1 MGVRPPSDD
10 GADVDVVEFGIAAVD
25 ARLDNPE
32 VTFPATATALIEYFG
47 DTEVPYEP
55 GGRTMPVRTAI
66 EQTSRDQ
73 FDTRQEFLN
82 ELHGVFE
89 QQRERSAGVI
99 GRLRAL
105 LPF

>member
-10 GADVDVVEFGIAAVD
+10 GGDVDVVEFGIAAVD
-25 ARLDNPE
+25 ARLDDPE
-32 VTFPATATALIEYFG
+32 LTFPATATALIEHFG
-47 DTEVPYEP
+47 ETEVPYEP
-55 GGRTMPVRTAI
+55 GGRTMRVRTAI
-66 EQTSRDQ
+66 EQTNQDR